1 MLPAKSN
8 DKIGKRKLKLYQN
21 YCFEDVKDF
30 LLDKFLLDG
39 DVDSMNILLNSYN
52 IEDSINTITPS
63 YISLKHLKKDLVSF
77 LKHKEGKELL
87 AYNISNVIHDDI
99 NKFEL
104 AIYLEGYRAGFNS
117 KAHVDIV
124 ESLAFSIY
132 DLNTIYTCKKLF
144 KSSVL
149 PPEVQ
154 KVKNKVF
161 ADVDKIG
168 YPKKKIKDIVKKLDF
183 KLLRKKIYMMNSFL
197 DKQLMFSDNPEEG
210 FIELGNALTRNELL
224 GLNKKII
231 KFMLRD
237 GLRVYKNA
245 FWDGVNDRVLK
256 RYKWLSLIDLVIF
269 FLYEKNYFKK
279 EW

>member
-269 FLYEKNYFKK
+269 FLYEKNYF
-279 EW
+279 

>member
-8 DKIGKRKLKLYQN
+8 NIIGKRKLKVYKN

-87 AYNISNVIHDDI
+87 AYNISSVIHDDI

-104 AIYLEGYRAGFNS
+104 AMYLEGYRAGFNS
-117 KAHVDIV
+117 KVHVDMV

-132 DLNTIYTCKKLF
+132 DLNKIYTCKKLF

-149 PPEVQ
+149 PEEVQ
-154 KVKNKVF
+154 KIKDRVF
-161 ADVDKIG
+161 LDVEKLP

-197 DKQLMFSDNPEEG
+197 DKQLMFSENPEEG

-237 GLRVYKNA
+237 GLRVYKNS

-256 RYKWLSLIDLVIF
+256 RYK
-269 FLYEKNYFKK
+269 
-279 EW
+279 

>member
-63 YISLKHLKKDLVSF
+63 YISLKNLKKDLVSF

-117 KAHVDIV
+117 KAHVDII

-245 FWDGVNDRVLK
+245 FWDGINDRVLK

-269 FLYEKNYFKK
+269 FLYEKNYF
-279 EW
+279 

>member
-8 DKIGKRKLKLYQN
+8 NIIGKRKLKVYKN

-87 AYNISNVIHDDI
+87 AYNISSVIHDDI

-104 AIYLEGYRAGFNS
+104 AMYLEGYRAGFNS
-117 KAHVDIV
+117 KVHVDMV

-132 DLNTIYTCKKLF
+132 DLNKIYTCKKLF

-149 PPEVQ
+149 PEEVQ
-154 KVKNKVF
+154 KIKDRVF
-161 ADVDKIG
+161 LDVEKLP

-197 DKQLMFSDNPEEG
+197 DKQLMFSENPEEG

-237 GLRVYKNA
+237 GLRVYKNS

-256 RYKWLSLIDLVIF
+256 RYKWLGFIKLSL
-269 FLYEKNYFKK
+269 FLLYWQKYFKK

>member
-8 DKIGKRKLKLYQN
+8 DKIGKRKLNLYQN

-269 FLYEKNYFKK
+269 FYNEKNYF
-279 EW
+279 

>member
-8 DKIGKRKLKLYQN
+8 DKIGKRKLNLYQN

-104 AIYLEGYRAGFNS
+104 SIYLEGYRAGFNS

-256 RYKWLSLIDLVIF
+256 RYK
-269 FLYEKNYFKK
+269 
-279 EW
+279 

>member
-63 YISLKHLKKDLVSF
+63 YISLKNLKKDLVSF

-117 KAHVDIV
+117 KAHVDII

-269 FLYEKNYFKK
+269 FYNEKNYF
-279 EW
+279 

>member
-161 ADVDKIG
+161 ADVDKLG

-269 FLYEKNYFKK
+269 FLYEKNYF
-279 EW
+279 

>member
-77 LKHKEGKELL
+77 LKNKEGKELL

-161 ADVDKIG
+161 ADVDKLG
-168 YPKKKIKDIVKKLDF
+168 YPKKKINDIVKKLDF

-269 FLYEKNYFKK
+269 FLYEKNYF
-279 EW
+279 

>member
-117 KAHVDIV
+117 KAHVDMV

-154 KVKNKVF
+154 KVKNRVF
-161 ADVDKIG
+161 ADVDKLG

-269 FLYEKNYFKK
+269 FLYEKNYF
-279 EW
+279 

>member
-8 DKIGKRKLKLYQN
+8 NIIGKRKLKVYKN

-87 AYNISNVIHDDI
+87 AYNISSVINDDI

-104 AIYLEGYRAGFNS
+104 AMYLEGYRAGFNS
-117 KAHVDIV
+117 KVHVDMV

-132 DLNTIYTCKKLF
+132 DLNKIYTCKKLF

-149 PPEVQ
+149 PEEVQ
-154 KVKNKVF
+154 KIKDRVF
-161 ADVDKIG
+161 LDVEKLP

-197 DKQLMFSDNPEEG
+197 DKQLMFSENPEEG

-237 GLRVYKNA
+237 GLRVYKNS

-256 RYKWLSLIDLVIF
+256 RYKWLGFIKLSL
-269 FLYEKNYFKK
+269 FLLYWQKYFKK

>member
-144 KSSVL
+144 KSSIL
-149 PPEVQ
+149 PPDVQ

-161 ADVDKIG
+161 ADVDKLG

-256 RYKWLSLIDLVIF
+256 RYK
-269 FLYEKNYFKK
+269 
-279 EW
+279 

>member
-144 KSSVL
+144 KSSIL
-149 PPEVQ
+149 PPDVQ

-161 ADVDKIG
+161 ADVDKLG

-269 FLYEKNYFKK
+269 FLYEKNYF
-279 EW
+279 

>member
-168 YPKKKIKDIVKKLDF
+168 YPKKKIRDIVKKLDF

-269 FLYEKNYFKK
+269 FYNEKSYF
-279 EW
+279 

>member
-117 KAHVDIV
+117 KEHVDIV

-269 FLYEKNYFKK
+269 FLYEKNYF
-279 EW
+279 

>member
-149 PPEVQ
+149 LPEVQ
-154 KVKNKVF
+154 KFKNKVF
-161 ADVDKIG
+161 ADVDKLG

-256 RYKWLSLIDLVIF
+256 RYK
-269 FLYEKNYFKK
+269 
-279 EW
+279 

>member
-149 PPEVQ
+149 PPAVQ

-161 ADVDKIG
+161 ADVDKLG

-269 FLYEKNYFKK
+269 FLYEKNYF
-279 EW
+279 

>member
-149 PPEVQ
+149 LPEVQ
-154 KVKNKVF
+154 KFKNKVF
-161 ADVDKIG
+161 ADVDKLG

-269 FLYEKNYFKK
+269 FLYEKNYF
-279 EW
+279 

>member
-149 PPEVQ
+149 LPEVQ

-161 ADVDKIG
+161 ADVDKLG

-269 FLYEKNYFKK
+269 FLYEKNYF
-279 EW
+279 